1 MSANG
6 RDNVPGTTDSNTT
19 EPVLLAERFTKSE
32 RFRDLFSNG
41 MDLVEETAS
50 YLDSIGREQSS
61 ILDAKT
67 KALYGTESM
76 RLTTRL
82 MQLASWLLLQR
93 AVAEGEMTTEQA
105 IVEKK
110 NVRLNQLHS
119 REEEAGWSDLP
130 ESFLD
135 LMERS
140 LALQNRISR
149 LDQEIY
155 PQNSTGLDKKASN
168 PVAAQRN
175 LLETA
180 FDPRFTS

>member
-6 RDNVPGTTDSNTT
+6 RDNSTGDRKTPADA
-19 EPVLLAERFTKSE
+19 PVLLAERFTRSE
-32 RFRDLFSNG
+32 RFRELFTYG

-50 YLDSIGREQSS
+50 FLDTEGRAESEN
-61 ILDAKT
+61 LEAGP

-93 AVAEGEMTTEQA
+93 AVAEGEMTAEQA
-105 IVEKK
+105 IAEKK

-119 REEEAGWSDLP
+119 RTDEPGWSELP
-130 ESFLD
+130 NRFLE
-135 LMERS
+135 LVERS
-140 LALQNRISR
+140 MKLQDRIKR

-155 PQNSTGLDKKASN
+155 PTAENLEKTTKTN
-168 PVAAQRN
+168 PVAAQQN

-180 FDPRFTS
+180 FDPRFNP